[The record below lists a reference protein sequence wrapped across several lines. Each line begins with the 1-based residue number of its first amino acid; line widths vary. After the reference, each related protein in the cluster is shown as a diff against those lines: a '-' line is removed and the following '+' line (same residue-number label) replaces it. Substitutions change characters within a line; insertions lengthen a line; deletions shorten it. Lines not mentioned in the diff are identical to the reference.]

1 MTSPNL
7 AAPHVAASQN
17 QKEVTIND
25 AINALD
31 LAITASLSLD
41 CSAGGTVS
49 VTTLQAQRNV
59 RLALTG
65 TPAAAFTLL
74 LPAVLR
80 ILAVANATGMT
91 VTVKN
96 ATGATV
102 DVPAGKQ
109 ALVHASGTGVT
120 LVGAALTD
128 GVYDFGMTALATPEA
143 GALLGKV
150 VLPHAVNLPANFT
163 GARGH
168 VETNPTASFDIMIT
182 RNGTSIGTVTI
193 ATSGAFSFAT
203 SGAAAVALAPG
214 DVIRFVAPGTADATI
229 AGIALTLVGSLA

>member
-25 AINALD
+25 ATDALD

-49 VTTLQAQRNV
+49 VTTTQAQRNV

-65 TPAAAFTLL
+65 TPAAAFSLQ
-74 LPAVLR
+74 LPAVPR
-80 ILAVANATGMT
+80 ILAVANGTGAA

-109 ALVHASGTGVT
+109 AFVHASGNGVT

-128 GVYDFGMTALATPEA
+128 AVYDFGMTALGTPA
-143 GALLGKV
+143 ANALLGKV
-150 VLPHAVNLPANFT
+150 VLPRAVTLPTNFA

-168 VETNPTASFDIMIT
+168 VDTNPTASFVITVT
-182 RNGTSIGTVTI
+182 RNGTAFGTVTI

-203 SGAAAVALAPG
+203 TGGTAVALAAG
-214 DVIRFVAPGTADATI
+214 DIVRFLAPGTPDATI
-229 AGIALTLVGSLA
+229 VGIGLTLTGSLA